1 MPRINA
7 PSVAEHRAAQERAL
21 LDAAHAILEET
32 GEAPTMAQV
41 AARAGLARPSVYQY
55 FSSHK
60 ALLQALVRDVFPRWT
75 ERIATAMRTAPTPGD
90 RILAYAAANIE
101 LVAEGS
107 HAIGSAL
114 AAMAPGEDVDEQA
127 DQMHRAVQEPL
138 VATLVEIGVPAPE
151 DVAELINAM
160 VHSGTRMLDA
170 GQSAPQVIAHLET
183 VLRPLAEAYQPPGTV
198 TPPACGSPHPATPVM
213 GERRVGTR

>member
-1 MPRINA
+1 MPRITA

-60 ALLQALVRDVFPRWT
+60 ELLEALFRDVFPRWT
-75 ERIATAMRTAPTPGD
+75 ERITAAMREAPTPGE
-90 RILAYAAANIE
+90 RVLAYAATNIR

-114 AAMAPGEDVDEQA
+114 AAMAPGEELSEQA

-138 VATLVEIGVPAPE
+138 VATLVEIGVPEPE

-160 VHSGTRMLDA
+160 VHGGTRMLDA
-170 GQSAPQVIAHLET
+170 GQSADQVITHLET
-183 VLRPLAEAYQPPGTV
+183 VLRPMVEAYP
-198 TPPACGSPHPATPVM
+198 SPMA
-213 GERRVGTR
+213 